1 MNPINGGWVILLTL
15 LFALVL
21 SVFRLPEFWPEWFAW
36 FRPNWVLLVLFFWVM
51 ELPHRLG
58 LISAW
63 LIGLVMDG
71 LLGQPL
77 GLNGFI
83 LASFTYITWR
93 FFERL
98 RMFSVVQQG
107 GVLVLLVL
115 GAELLRGLILG
126 VTADIPFSFV
136 SLSQAFTSMLL
147 WPFIYLLLMRIRTA
161 ARVE

>member
-21 SVFRLPEFWPEWFAW
+21 SVFRLPDNWPDWLAW
-36 FRPNWVLLVLFFWVM
+36 FRPSWVLIVLFFWVM

-63 LIGLVMDG
+63 LIGLLMDG
-71 LLGQPL
+71 LLAQPL

-107 GVLVLLVL
+107 GVLVLLIL
-115 GAELLRGLILG
+115 GAEVLRGLMLNLS
-126 VTADIPFSFV
+126 DDLPFSFV
-136 SLSQAFTSMLL
+136 FVAQALVSMLL
-147 WPFIYLLLMRIRTA
+147 WPFVYLFLMRLRTA